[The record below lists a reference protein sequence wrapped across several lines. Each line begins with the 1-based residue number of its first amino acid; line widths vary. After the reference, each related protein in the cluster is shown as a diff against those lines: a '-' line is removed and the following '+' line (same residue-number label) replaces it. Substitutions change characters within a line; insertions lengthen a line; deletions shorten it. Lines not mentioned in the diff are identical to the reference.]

1 MKCVEDAA
9 TLKNFIENDHVYD
22 FLAKL
27 NQEFNQVREQID
39 RCNLCALYLLSH
51 LVIYMFLIVF

>member
-1 MKCVEDAA
+1 MKCVEDAT

-27 NQEFNQVREQID
+27 NQEFNQVRVQID

-51 LVIYMFLIVF
+51 LVIYMF